1 MSNCLNYD
9 LTRKLYQNIRLFG
22 EAMAKV
28 CELTGKR
35 PMSGNTVSHSNNKT
49 KRKFYPNL
57 KKVSLRSEL
66 LNKNISFKIST
77 RALKAVDFRGGID
90 EFLIRAKNAKLAL
103 RVKKIKKQILSK
115 SE

>member
-9 LTRKLYQNIRLFG
+9 LTRKLYQNIPLFG

-49 KRKFYPNL
+49 KEN
-57 KKVSLRSEL
+57 S
-66 LNKNISFKIST
+66 I
-77 RALKAVDFRGGID
+77 
-90 EFLIRAKNAKLAL
+90 
-103 RVKKIKKQILSK
+103 QI
-115 SE
+115 

>member
-1 MSNCLNYD
+1 
-9 LTRKLYQNIRLFG
+9 
-22 EAMAKV
+22 MAKV

-35 PMSGNTVSHSNNKT
+35 PMSGITVSHSNNKT